1 MVSETSKIISNYCTI
16 FNVHYKYIVQ
26 LMRAIIIVF
35 LVGGLRKKCYKEE
48 NVEGTGVVTT
58 PCLTRITQ

>member
-1 MVSETSKIISNYCTI
+1 
-16 FNVHYKYIVQ
+16 
-26 LMRAIIIVF
+26 MRAIIIVF